1 MTKSGGRLPERD
13 LTIESYW
20 PNTQLYTCL
29 LKGILLV
36 SSRMAI
42 TVIGSLN
49 YDLVTYTDRIP
60 HAGETFRANS
70 FETHAGGKGLN
81 QTIALAKLRHPDTEY
96 TVRMIGKVGE
106 DSFGEQLLNV
116 LQNNKVDVSDVQA
129 IENES
134 TGTAT
139 IIVEELNGGQNRIL
153 LTEGANGKTV
163 YSEGELTSVFK
174 KINSKDFKDLRHLVV
189 LQHEIPEPGS
199 IILWLKRNNPKFE
212 IVFNPSP
219 FKPLQKDVWNSIDI
233 LIVNELEALQII
245 ESLYSSDEYKKY
257 QNIIE
262 HDFLN
267 GYRNIC
273 EELKENIVCQS
284 KKNGVI
290 ITLGAKGALYA
301 SKNCTVSHVPC
312 MDGIKVVDTTG
323 AGDTFLGALITQLYQ
338 GGSLGEAVKFS
349 TMASS
354 VAIQRRGA
362 AESIP
367 HYTEVDALI
376 QEEC

>member
-1 MTKSGGRLPERD
+1 
-13 LTIESYW
+13 
-20 PNTQLYTCL
+20 
-29 LKGILLV
+29 
-36 SSRMAI
+36 MAI